1 MGGTTEMP
9 SIIAYNG
16 NGSDDGTVPPDLNTS
31 YNPGAKV
38 SILPAGSMSK
48 ASADDLYACGRKR

>member
-1 MGGTTEMP
+1 MP

-31 YNPGAKV
+31 YNPGAKGFHPASRLDEQGV
-38 SILPAGSMSK
+38 S
-48 ASADDLYACGRKR
+48 R